1 MQKSKKEPKSS
12 DRALNFLEAK
22 IMAAHEDNS
31 DRLAPIAVLA
41 REGHFSP
48 RTIIQALKVY
58 RDHGILSVTQ
68 RQGVRL
74 ISRALFEGMGE
85 KLGAA
90 EEPVQG
96 QKKWLLIAEQLEQDL
111 RNNVFAAQG
120 VLPSRKELMERY
132 GCSRQ
137 PLNTALNH
145 LLERGRI
152 RISKR
157 GFQLID
163 TLISHGP
170 HALLIAVTP
179 FADRQQELSISPEAH
194 AYWRTL
200 EDICQSK
207 NLQLQ
212 RMSYQ
217 EFLST
222 DTRPFGIIIHVLGFQ
237 HQQIST
243 LIRATARWNVPVVVH
258 DAGSIVPLEPLIR
271 SNPNIKIIAS
281 SYGFRCGKALGMHVR
296 NQDALPV
303 AYLSPFGKEHWCR
316 QRALGLE
323 EAFTDQPQQ
332 LRMYRLFDTHQPHK
346 LAEQL
351 TQMAQYAHV
360 ESAIND
366 FLTTLKTPPSL
377 NPQPGA
383 ALMPLLVNSLIARDL
398 QPLVEQMYRDGC
410 PKALITANDRT
421 AEIIYPMLC
430 AHPTRPHIYSFDDS
444 DSAFRLDIS
453 SYRQNSAS
461 IVSTTLDYL
470 INPQQ
475 FLTAPI
481 RIEIE
486 GELVLRSG

>member
-1 MQKSKKEPKSS
+1 M
-12 DRALNFLEAK
+12 EAHQ
-22 IMAAHEDNS
+22 ANS

-41 REGHFSP
+41 REGRFSP

-58 RDHGILSVTQ
+58 RNHGILSVTQ

-85 KLGAA
+85 KLCAA
-90 EEPVQG
+90 EQPAVM

-111 RNNVFAAQG
+111 RNNVFTAQG
-120 VLPSRKELMERY
+120 VLPSRKELMVRY

-163 TLISHGP
+163 TLKSPGP

-179 FADRQQELSISPEAH
+179 FADRQQELSLSPEAH

-217 EFLST
+217 QFLST
-222 DTRPFGIIIHVLGFQ
+222 DTRPFGIIMHVLGFQ
-237 HQQIST
+237 HQQMST
-243 LIRATARWNVPVVVH
+243 LIRATSRWNVPVVVH
-258 DAGSIVPLEPLIR
+258 DAGSIIPLEPLVR

-281 SYGFRCGKALGMHVR
+281 SYGFRSGKALGMHVR
-296 NQDALPV
+296 NQGSLPV

-323 EAFTDQPQQ
+323 EAFRDEPQQ

-346 LAEQL
+346 LADRLQ
-351 TQMAQYAHV
+351 QMPHYGRV
-360 ESAIND
+360 ESALKD
-366 FLTTLKTPPSL
+366 FLTSLEAPAVL
-377 NPQPGA
+377 NPQPA
-383 ALMPLLVNSLIARDL
+383 AAIMPQLVNAVIARDL
-398 QPLVEQMYRDGC
+398 QPLVEQMYREGC

-430 AHPTRPHIYSFDDS
+430 AHPIRPHILSFDDS

-453 SYRQNSAS
+453 SYRQNSAT

-475 FLTAPI
+475 FLATPI